1 MHRINFS
8 SGAPWE
14 ELAAYSRAVRIGD
27 RILVAGTTA
36 TGPDG
41 QILGRGDAY
50 EQTRQTLR
58 NIDSALRRAGASLS
72 AVVRTRIYVV
82 DIDHW
87 EDVVRA
93 HGEAFASVR
102 PASTLVAVSRLVSP
116 DMLVEIEAEAVIG
129 ATEEPSA
136 TD

>member
-1 MHRINFS
+1 MHRTNFS

-58 NIDSALRRAGASLS
+58 NIDSALRRAGATLS

-87 EDVVRA
+87 KDVVRA
-93 HGEAFASVR
+93 HGEVFADVR

-129 ATEEPSA
+129 PAKEPSA